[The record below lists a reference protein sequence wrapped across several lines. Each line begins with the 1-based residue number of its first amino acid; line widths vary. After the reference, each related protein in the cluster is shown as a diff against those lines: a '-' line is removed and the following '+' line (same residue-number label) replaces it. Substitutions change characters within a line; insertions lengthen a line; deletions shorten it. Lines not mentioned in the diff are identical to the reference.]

1 MPLIDLCIYLT
12 FFCFILVL
20 FFFLY
25 LCARWSSFVGGVE
38 SSSSSSA
45 TEDAEAAV
53 RMHLVRAM
61 KNPFW
66 EREETKEKVALMMAS
81 RSERATFVHDVDGGH
96 WLHAER
102 PKELYKVMVE
112 GGLSDDLRQ

>member
-1 MPLIDLCIYLT
+1 MYIFDICL
-12 FFCFILVL
+12 FHSCFVL
-20 FFFLY
+20 LLY

>member
-1 MPLIDLCIYLT
+1 MR
-12 FFCFILVL
+12 
-20 FFFLY
+20 
-25 LCARWSSFVGGVE
+25 RWSSFVGGEE
-38 SSSSSSA
+38 SSSSSLA
-45 TEDAEAAV
+45 AAAEDAEVAV

-66 EREETKEKVALMMAS
+66 EREETKEKVALMMADQ
-81 RSERATFVHDVDGGH
+81 SERATFVHDVDAGH